1 MISRETAKRQLWAG
15 ANFVDRIYCKRRK
28 LGAKTKLMKNRA
40 ARGSS
45 LVSVKSTY
53 PPIDHFGTKL
63 KERGEEE
70 KGVAGL
76 DTHLCGR

>member
-1 MISRETAKRQLWAG
+1 
-15 ANFVDRIYCKRRK
+15 
-28 LGAKTKLMKNRA
+28 MKNTA

-53 PPIDHFGTKL
+53 PSIDHFGTKL
-63 KERGEEE
+63 EDRGDEE